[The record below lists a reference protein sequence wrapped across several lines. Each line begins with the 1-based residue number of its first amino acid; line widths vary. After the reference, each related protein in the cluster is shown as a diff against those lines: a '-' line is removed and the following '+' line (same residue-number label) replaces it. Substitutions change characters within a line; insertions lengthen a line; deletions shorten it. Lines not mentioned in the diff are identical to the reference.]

1 MTELQTIHTAAIVLL
16 EWSQVI
22 GIMTMMIMM
31 MMMMMMMMM
40 PGGDPASVW

>member
-22 GIMTMMIMM
+22 VMMTMMIIMTMMTMM
-31 MMMMMMMMM
+31 MA
-40 PGGDPASVW
+40 GGDPASVW

>member
-22 GIMTMMIMM
+22 VIMTMMIMM
-31 MMMMMMMMM
+31 TMMMMMMMM
-40 PGGDPASVW
+40 PGGDPARVW

>member
-22 GIMTMMIMM
+22 VIMM
-31 MMMMMMMMM
+31 MMMIMMTMMMMMM

>member
-22 GIMTMMIMM
+22 GIRTM